1 MATVTIKDFNLLKTK
16 VDNLES
22 RLNVLDASVNYM
34 NNRLLLIEK
43 ILNNIDDKH
52 DAGGLQ
58 IKDLDYIGDIISN
71 DIP

>member
-1 MATVTIKDFNLLKTK
+1 MAVVTIKDFNLLKTR
-16 VDNLES
+16 VSILES
-22 RLNVLDASVNYM
+22 KLNVLDASVNDI
-34 NNRLLLIEK
+34 NKRLLSIEK